1 MWFLTIRSPSSEP
14 TEYIVPAGKT
24 ILGRKPDNDL
34 VIADESASRIHAELE
49 YDPHLDVA
57 VLRDLGSTNGTF
69 VNRERLA
76 QPRLLAID
84 DQIRIGQHLIHV
96 SRQDQA
102 SRAETGPEAD
112 TQPLT
117 LELLLEA
124 VDQHAVL
131 LYEVAQRLNTVL
143 DLQTALA
150 EVSRLMRISMGA
162 QKCEVILAEHF
173 GQLAELGF
181 PTTIARRAIE
191 RRSVVAIPD
200 LSAMTDRTLGQSA
213 LLLHVR
219 AVLCVPVLIGEEV
232 VALTYV
238 YKTDPASRPFSQ
250 PDIQLAVA
258 ISHQAALT
266 IQRAHLLA
274 LGVGLLAAG
283 QRRRGRA
290 DGGHD
295 IGIAGAAADIARQ
308 LLANL
313 LFGSRP
319 VAPDEVARG
328 DEHSRRAE
336 PALQPMMLVKGLA
349 QHGHHPIIG
358 EAFDGPDV
366 ALVAGDGECQARA
379 HGFAVDQD
387 RACPADAVLAAEM
400 RAGQVSTLAQKVGER
415 EPRRHVVDHGLAV
428 HAHAYPGHVSTCP
441 SARDAIAS
449 CRLV

>member
-1 MWFLTIRSPSSEP
+1 MRSATSSCTNRSRSAEQRW
-14 TEYIVPAGKT
+14 PAE
-24 ILGRKPDNDL
+24 RKAE
-34 VIADESASRIHAELE
+34 VTTSSA
-49 YDPHLDVA
+49 
-57 VLRDLGSTNGTF
+57 
-69 VNRERLA
+69 
-76 QPRLLAID
+76 
-84 DQIRIGQHLIHV
+84 
-96 SRQDQA
+96 
-102 SRAETGPEAD
+102 PEAD

-274 LGVGLLAAG
+274 NVERLEQLATIDSLTGLYNRRHIFELAEHEFQRARRYNRPLSALMFDIDDFKQVNDNYGHGIGDQVLRAVAARCQGNVRVIDLVGRYGGDEFLVLLLENGLLEGRNVAERLRQCIANVPVITD
-283 QRRRGRA
+283 QRVLN
-290 DGGHD
+290 
-295 IGIAGAAADIARQ
+295 ITISLGAAALTAGCSSLNA
-308 LLANL
+308 LLDN
-313 LFGSRP
+313 
-319 VAPDEVARG
+319 
-328 DEHSRRAE
+328 
-336 PALQPMMLVKGLA
+336 
-349 QHGHHPIIG
+349 
-358 EAFDGPDV
+358 
-366 ALVAGDGECQARA
+366 
-379 HGFAVDQD
+379 
-387 RACPADAVLAAEM
+387 ADAALYAAKK
-400 RAGQVSTLAQKVGER
+400 AGKNRVEVIS
-415 EPRRHVVDHGLAV
+415 
-428 HAHAYPGHVSTCP
+428 
-441 SARDAIAS
+441 
-449 CRLV
+449 